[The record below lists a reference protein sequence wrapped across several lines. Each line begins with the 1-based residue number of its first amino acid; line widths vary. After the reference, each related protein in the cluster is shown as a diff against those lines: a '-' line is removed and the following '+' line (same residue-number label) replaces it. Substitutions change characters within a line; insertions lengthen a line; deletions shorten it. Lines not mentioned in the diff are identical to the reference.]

1 MLEWYEIRRKEDCR
15 REYLLLVVSLV
26 DQSVDPLAP
35 DCLEKYDPRESKI
48 KVTSFIRSSS
58 CNLFMALIS
67 SSLLPFFKDMF
78 IGSQDE
84 KSPVP
89 LEGAGAGG

>member
-1 MLEWYEIRRKEDCR
+1 MLEWYEIRRKEDSR

-35 DCLEKYDPRESKI
+35 DCLEKYDKGESKI

-58 CNLFMALIS
+58 CNLFMTLIS
-67 SSLLPFFKDMF
+67 DSMDNGNK
-78 IGSQDE
+78 
-84 KSPVP
+84 K
-89 LEGAGAGG
+89 